1 MNVFVKMESNVRS
14 YCRSFPKV
22 FNRAKGS
29 KLFDEDGNA
38 YIDFFA
44 GAGALNYG
52 HNNEY
57 IKKALLSYIESDGIS
72 HGLDMYTVAKKEF
85 MTTFNKLILEPRNLD
100 YKLQFCGPTGTNAVE
115 AALKLARKVKKRTNV
130 LAFMGAFHGM
140 TLGSLS
146 VTSGLDI
153 RRGAGVPLGNVSF
166 LPYPSQEFEGIDT
179 LAFMRQVLTDDHS
192 GVDKPAAVILET
204 TQAEG
209 GINVAPTEWLQE
221 VSKICKENDILL
233 IVDDVQV
240 GCGRTGEFFS
250 FERAGI
256 EPDMV
261 VLSKSISGYGLPM
274 SLLLLKPELDIWEP
288 GEHNGTFRGNQMAFV
303 AAKAA
308 LIYREE
314 SKLEESV
321 KEKEKFIK
329 NYIEQNILPLD
340 PNLYAR
346 GIGLIWGIDCS
357 KLGGGDFAKEVCQEC
372 FSKNMIIERA
382 GRGDSVVKLMP
393 ALTIKFDELKE
404 GCKIV
409 RESIEKCLIRRK
421 REGDEKS
428 SNCA

>member
-115 AALKLARKVKKRTNV
+115 AALKLARKVKKRTNI

-393 ALTIKFDELKE
+393 ALTIKFDELQE

-421 REGDEKS
+421 REDNEKS

>member
-85 MTTFNKLILEPRNLD
+85 MTTFNKLILEPRNLA

-153 RRGAGVPLGNVSF
+153 RRAAGVPLGNVSF

-209 GINVAPTEWLQE
+209 GITVAPTEWLQE

-261 VLSKSISGYGLPM
+261 VLSKSITGYGLPM

-321 KEKEKFIK
+321 KETEKFIK

-372 FSKNMIIERA
+372 FSKNMIIARA